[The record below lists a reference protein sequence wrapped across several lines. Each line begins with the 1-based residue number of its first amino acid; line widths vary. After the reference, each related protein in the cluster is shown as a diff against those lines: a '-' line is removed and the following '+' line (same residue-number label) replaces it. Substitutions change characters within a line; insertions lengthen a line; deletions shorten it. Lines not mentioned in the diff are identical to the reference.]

1 MYVYI
6 HEMCIYTYI
15 YMYEYIMMCVTLPF
29 GSLGAVKGELVQ
41 KVAMSAKKTT
51 IIYGLS
57 NGKPACIHAYIHTY
71 THTHTHILIHAQIWP
86 AALHRFALNMEHNPS
101 CSTFSFDK
109 Y

>member
-41 KVAMSAKKTT
+41 KVAMSAKKQPLYTAFLM
-51 IIYGLS
+51 G
-57 NGKPACIHAYIHTY
+57 NPHAYTHTY
-71 THTHTHILIHAQIWP
+71 THTHIHTH
-86 AALHRFALNMEHNPS
+86 
-101 CSTFSFDK
+101 TF
-109 Y
+109 